1 VWVHA
6 CILVGESTT
15 ATVAAT
21 AAATADY
28 EDDQR
33 ISSASLLLEQEIVLA
48 VPS

>member
-1 VWVHA
+1 MCVWVHA
-6 CILVGESTT
+6 CILVGES
-15 ATVAAT
+15 ATAT